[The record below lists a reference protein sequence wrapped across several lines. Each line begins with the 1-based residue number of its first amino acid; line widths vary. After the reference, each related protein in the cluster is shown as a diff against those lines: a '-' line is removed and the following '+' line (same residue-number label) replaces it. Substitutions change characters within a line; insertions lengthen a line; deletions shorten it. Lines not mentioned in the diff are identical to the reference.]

1 MGRPPI
7 ALGTAGKVRVVATT
21 AGYRARAL
29 YRDYDG
35 VCRAIERHRPTK
47 AAAEA
52 ALKLAVRDRARLD
65 GGSEI
70 KADTRVSVLA
80 EAWFAS
86 LQGLSPT
93 TMQAYRNRL
102 DQQVI
107 PGLGNLRVRELTVG
121 VVDRHLRAV
130 TNRHGSSTAKM
141 TKSVLSGLCGLAAR
155 HDALERNPVRDSGG
169 ISTKPKRAPKALRAD
184 QAQELLG
191 KLRGDEQAIARDIP
205 DLVAFMLG
213 SGVRIGEAAA
223 VTWDD
228 FDDVAGTVDID
239 ATIVRVTGQGL
250 LRKSTKTDTGARTLL
265 LPSWCAE
272 MLRERAVLA
281 STQPG
286 WSETAP
292 IFPAPLGG
300 WRDPSNTQTD
310 LRAAF
315 TATGFEWIT
324 SHVLRKTVATLMD
337 QAGLSSRAAADQLGH
352 ANPSMTHD
360 RYMGR
365 QVASTG
371 AAAVLECLGLKS
383 LARGFHRA

>member
-1 MGRPPI
+1 MGRPPLP
-7 ALGTAGKVRVVATT
+7 LGTAGKVRVVATS

-35 VCRAIERHRPTK
+35 VCRVIERHRGTK

-52 ALKLAVRDRARLD
+52 AIKLAVRDRARLD
-65 GGSEI
+65 GGGDI
-70 KADTRVSVLA
+70 KPDTRVSVLA
-80 EAWFAS
+80 EAWFAG
-86 LQGLSPT
+86 LQDLSPT

-102 DQQVI
+102 DHQVI

-121 VVDRHLRAV
+121 VIDRHLRTV
-130 TNRHGSSTAKM
+130 TTRHGASTAKM
-141 TKSVLSGLCGLAAR
+141 TKSVLSGICGLAAR

-169 ISTKPKRAPKALRAD
+169 ISTKPRRAPKSLSVE

-191 KLRGDEQAIARDIP
+191 KLRADEYATAHDLP
-205 DLVAFMLG
+205 DFVAFMLG

-223 VTWDD
+223 LTWAN
-228 FDDVAGTVDID
+228 FDASAGTVDIE
-239 ATIVRVTGQGL
+239 ATIVRVTGEGL
-250 LRKSTKTDTGARTLL
+250 IRKSTKTATGARTLL
-265 LPSWCAE
+265 LPAWCAE
-272 MLRERAVLA
+272 MLAERYQARSQHPARAL
-281 STQPG
+281 G
-286 WSETAP
+286 AP

-300 WRDPSNTQTD
+300 WRDPSNTQSS
-310 LRAAF
+310 LRTAFDAA
-315 TATGFEWIT
+315 GFEWAS

-371 AAAVLECLGLKS
+371 AAAVLEALRL
-383 LARGFHRA
+383 